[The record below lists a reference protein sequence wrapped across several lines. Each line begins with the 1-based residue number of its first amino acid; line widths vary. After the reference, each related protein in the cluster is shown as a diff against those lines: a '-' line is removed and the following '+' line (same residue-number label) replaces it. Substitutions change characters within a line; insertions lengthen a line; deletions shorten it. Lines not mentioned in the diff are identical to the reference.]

1 MSKANNI
8 RGQPLERRSMTL
20 KELRV
25 SEAEGK
31 DTHIEGYASVFDSW
45 SETLGGDILPFRE
58 KVIKGAF
65 SESIANDDIRA
76 LYNHDP
82 NYVLGRNKA
91 GTLELQEDDKGLY
104 VRIKPP
110 KAQWAKDLMCSIK
123 RGDVDSMSFGFAVIL
138 DKWYSD
144 SSGGD
149 VRELIKVKLYDVSP
163 VTFPA
168 YPATE
173 CDVRSVYDK
182 RKQQLDLLAAEETA
196 KEAQKQQKIDSLKKA
211 IMDEP
216 CDGGKYDD

>member
-1 MSKANNI
+1 MSKTNNI
-8 RGQPLERRSMTL
+8 RGQPLERRALTL

-25 SEAEGK
+25 SESEGK
-31 DTHIEGYASVFDSW
+31 DTYIEGYASVFDSW

-58 KVIKGAF
+58 KVCKGAF
-65 SESIANDDIRA
+65 AESIANDDIRA

-91 GTLELQEDDKGLY
+91 GTLELTEDERGLY
-104 VRIKPP
+104 VKIKPP

-123 RGDVDSMSFGFAVIL
+123 RGDVDAMSFGFAVIL
-138 DKWYSD
+138 DKWYAAE
-144 SSGGD
+144 GAD

-173 CDVRSVYDK
+173 CDVRSIYDT
-182 RKQQLDLLAAEETA
+182 RKKQIDLDAANTA
-196 KEAQKQQKIDSLKKA
+196 ESEAKKQQKINSLKKA
-211 IMDEP
+211 ILED
-216 CDGGKYDD
+216 

>member
-1 MSKANNI
+1 
-8 RGQPLERRSMTL
+8 MTL

-25 SEAEGK
+25 SESEGK
-31 DTHIEGYASVFDSW
+31 DTYIEGYASVFDSW

-58 KVIKGAF
+58 KVCKGAF
-65 SESIANDDIRA
+65 TESIANDDIRA

-91 GTLELQEDDKGLY
+91 GTLELTEDERGLY
-104 VRIKPP
+104 VKIKPP

-123 RGDVDSMSFGFAVIL
+123 RGDVDAMSFGFAVIL
-138 DKWYSD
+138 DKWYAAE
-144 SSGGD
+144 GAD

-173 CDVRSVYDK
+173 CDVRSIYDT
-182 RKQQLDLLAAEETA
+182 RKKQLDLDAANTA
-196 KEAQKQQKIDSLKKA
+196 ESEAKKQQKIDSLKKA
-211 IMDEP
+211 ILED
-216 CDGGKYDD
+216 

>member
-1 MSKANNI
+1 MSKTNNI
-8 RGQPLERRSMTL
+8 RGQPLERRAMTL

-91 GTLELQEDDKGLY
+91 GTLELTEDDKGLY
-104 VRIKPP
+104 VKIKPP

-138 DKWYSD
+138 DKWYTGSD
-144 SSGGD
+144 GGD

-173 CDVRSVYDK
+173 CDVRSVYDS
-182 RKQQLDLLAAEETA
+182 RKKEIDLASAAKAESEA
-196 KEAQKQQKIDSLKKA
+196 KKQQKIDALKKA
-211 IMDEP
+211 IMED
-216 CDGGKYDD
+216 

>member
-1 MSKANNI
+1 MSNQI
-8 RGQPLERRSMTL
+8 RGQPLERRAMTL

-58 KVIKGAF
+58 KVCKGAF

-91 GTLELQEDDKGLY
+91 GTLELSEDDKGLY
-104 VRIKPP
+104 VKIKPP
-110 KAQWAKDLMCSIK
+110 KATWAKDLMCSIK
-123 RGDVDSMSFGFAVIL
+123 RGDVDAMSFGFAVIL
-138 DKWYSD
+138 DKWYTGSD
-144 SSGGD
+144 GGD

-173 CDVRSVYDK
+173 CDVRSVYDSRK
-182 RKQQLDLLAAEETA
+182 KEIDLATAAKAESEAKKQQQI
-196 KEAQKQQKIDSLKKA
+196 EALKKA
-211 IMDEP
+211 IMED
-216 CDGGKYDD
+216 

>member
-1 MSKANNI
+1 MSKTNNI
-8 RGQPLERRSMTL
+8 RGQPLERRAMTL

-25 SEAEGK
+25 SESEGK
-31 DTHIEGYASVFDSW
+31 DTYIEGYASVFDSW

-58 KVIKGAF
+58 KVCKGAF
-65 SESIANDDIRA
+65 TESIANDDIRA

-91 GTLELQEDDKGLY
+91 GTLELTEDERGLY
-104 VRIKPP
+104 VKIKPP

-123 RGDVDSMSFGFAVIL
+123 RGDVDAMSFGFAVIL
-138 DKWYSD
+138 DKWYAAE
-144 SSGGD
+144 GAD

-173 CDVRSVYDK
+173 CDVRSIYDT
-182 RKQQLDLLAAEETA
+182 RKKQLDLDAANTA
-196 KEAQKQQKIDSLKKA
+196 ESEAKKQQKIDSLKKA
-211 IMDEP
+211 ILED
-216 CDGGKYDD
+216 